1 MAQWCRKLVIEE
13 AAAVGGRGG
22 GKVEIAD
29 NIMMLW
35 LRGGGCVWI
44 GICVNK

>member
-1 MAQWCRKLVIEE
+1 MVIEE
-13 AAAVGGRGG
+13 AAVGGRGG
-22 GKVEIAD
+22 GEDEIAE

-35 LRGGGCVWI
+35 LHGGGCVWI